1 MVRSTDCNTRYL
13 CYICSIR
20 IDLKAFMFWYIYVY
34 LYCIFLFTLHS
45 LSWICLPYVHLVE
58 YVFVEQGSFVMKKA
72 LPVKRWKKEE
82 PPERECF
89 SDEDSDGDDSNY
101 RYEEIVIPKKRQA
114 KINFKASKAASSRRI
129 KPIPKHQMHPK
140 EISAARNTK

>member
-1 MVRSTDCNTRYL
+1 M
-13 CYICSIR
+13 
-20 IDLKAFMFWYIYVY
+20 
-34 LYCIFLFTLHS
+34 
-45 LSWICLPYVHLVE
+45 PYAHLVE
-58 YVFVEQGSFVMKKA
+58 YVFVEKWSFGMKKA
-72 LPVKRWKKEE
+72 LAHKRWKKEE
-82 PPERECF
+82 LPELECF
-89 SDEDSDGDDSNY
+89 SDEDSDEDDSNY